1 MTQEPYILK
10 PFQEQGVAY
19 LVSRQN
25 ALLADEMGLGK
36 TVQSLAA
43 FSRQGFSRFLIICPA
58 SLTAQWARECNLW
71 FPDIH
76 TFVMP
81 KGLKEF
87 PLFESYIVI
96 SSYNRVANIRAA
108 LRKGKYQGVIL
119 DEAHFL
125 KDHKTQ
131 RTKAVLGNASPIP
144 KDARVYLLT
153 GTPVL
158 NRPIDLYLMLR
169 RFAPEILDQYKN
181 YRLYIMRYCGYQGK
195 GASNIEDLQKRLS
208 QFMLR
213 RLRVEV
219 LEQLPDIVTT
229 TVPVEL
235 PQAELEDLN
244 DEIDNGNQAI
254 ARNMTGQAKVKTIIE
269 YVTNVLQT
277 GEKVLLI
284 CYHKETIKRLAEEFK
299 TQSVSLTGS
308 DSLSQKEK
316 ALGRFKE
323 DDSCRLLIGQIKVV
337 GFGVDGLQHVCNRI
351 IFGELDWSPATMDQT
366 ISRLTRIGQKAL
378 KVFVDYII
386 LKNTIEEKI
395 VEVLTKKTK
404 IINVITGDENRMAK
418 LPKKSNTAEDTFR
431 KAWGALGDA
440 IIGLIVPTHLGVE
453 GPNEDGNDVGSSEIR
468 PAAMGVQPE
477 NAPSKL
483 PVSYKPVPIPPAFD
497 PPIVPDPEAP
507 PAEDLSEKVFLTVTS
522 FISMLGNLGVP
533 QADATR
539 YYRESIL
546 KSSKK
551 LGELT
556 DDEKKAVIY
565 RIEHINVD
573 EVAMTLAA
581 KEDITL

>member
-1 MTQEPYILK
+1 MTSEPYVLK

-19 LVSRQN
+19 LVSRQS

-43 FSRQGFSRFLIICPA
+43 FFRQGFSRFLIICPA

-71 FPDIH
+71 FPDIR

-81 KGLKEF
+81 KGQKEF

-96 SSYNRVANIRAA
+96 SSYDRVANIMRY

-125 KDHKTQ
+125 KNHKAQ

-144 KDARVYLLT
+144 KEARVYLLT

-181 YRLYIMRYCGYQGK
+181 YRLYVMRYCGYMGQ

-235 PQAELEDLN
+235 PKAELEDLN

-284 CYHKETIKRLAEEFK
+284 CYHKETIKRLAEEFR

-316 ALGRFKE
+316 ALRRFKE

-337 GFGVDGLQHVCNRI
+337 GFGVDGLQYVCNRI
-351 IFGELDWSPATMDQT
+351 VFGELDWSPATMDQT

-395 VEVLTKKTK
+395 VEALTKKTK

-418 LPKKSNTAEDTFR
+418 LPRKSSTAEDTFR

-440 IIGLIVPTHLGVE
+440 IIGLIVPTQLGVE
-453 GPNEDGNDVGSSEIR
+453 GPSDDGNDVGPSEIR
-468 PAAMGVQPE
+468 PAAMGIQPE
-477 NAPSKL
+477 VAPPQL
-483 PVSYKPVPIPPAFD
+483 PVSYKPVPTPPAPDAVF
-497 PPIVPDPEAP
+497 VPDP
-507 PAEDLSEKVFLTVTS
+507 PAEDLSEKVFLAVTS

-533 QADATR
+533 QADATK

-546 KSSKK
+546 KSAKK
-551 LGELT
+551 LGDLT

-565 RIEHINVD
+565 RIEHLDVN
-573 EVAMTLAA
+573 EVAKTLTVQ
-581 KEDITL
+581 EDITL

>member
-1 MTQEPYILK
+1 MIQEPYILK

-19 LVSRQN
+19 LVSRQS

-43 FSRQGFSRFLIICPA
+43 FFRQGFSRFLIICPA
-58 SLTAQWARECNLW
+58 SLTAQWARECSLW
-71 FPDIH
+71 FPEIR
-76 TFVMP
+76 TFIMP
-81 KGLKEF
+81 KGQKEF
-87 PLFESYIVI
+87 PLFKSYIVI
-96 SSYNRVANIRAA
+96 SSYDRVANIMRY

-125 KDHKTQ
+125 KNHKAQ

-144 KDARVYLLT
+144 KEAIVYLLT

-181 YRLYIMRYCGYQGK
+181 YRLYVMRYCGYLGQ

-235 PQAELEDLN
+235 PKVELEDLN

-351 IFGELDWSPATMDQT
+351 VFGELDWSPATMDQT

-418 LPKKSNTAEDTFR
+418 LPKKSNSAEDTFR

-440 IIGLIVPTHLGVE
+440 IIGLIVPTQLGVE
-453 GPNEDGNDVGSSEIR
+453 GPSEDGNDVGPSEIR
-468 PAAMGVQPE
+468 PAAMGLQPE
-477 NAPSKL
+477 AAPPIL
-483 PVSYKPVPIPPAFD
+483 PVSYKPVPTPPTPDAVF
-497 PPIVPDPEAP
+497 VPDP

-533 QADATR
+533 QADATK

-546 KSSKK
+546 KSAKK
-551 LGELT
+551 LGDLT

-565 RIEHINVD
+565 RIEHLDVN
-573 EVAMTLAA
+573 EVAKTLTVQ
-581 KEDITL
+581 EDITL